1 MYTEDM
7 LKDRTI
13 LITGGGSGLGR
24 AMAERLASV
33 GAKVG
38 VLGRRTEPLQE
49 TVAAIQAA
57 GGTAAWTSTDVRDP
71 EAVEAAISQIEDE
84 LGPVTDLVNNAAGNF
99 LCPSEDLSPGA
110 FDSVVQ
116 IVLYGTFHCTQAMGK
131 RWIEREGDF
140 AMLNIVT
147 SYAWMGS
154 PFVLP
159 SACAKAGVLAMT
171 RSLAVEWAEYSVR
184 ANAIAPGP
192 FPTKGAFSRLMVGG
206 MEEKVLSQV
215 PAGRFGEPSELADL
229 AVYLLSPAAS
239 YVTGQVI
246 AIDGGEWLKG
256 GQQMGAITE
265 FPREMVKQMMT
276 AMRPSKD

>member
-1 MYTEDM
+1 MYTPDM
-7 LKDRTI
+7 LKNRTV
-13 LITGGGSGLGR
+13 LVTGGGSGLGR
-24 AMAERLASV
+24 AMAERFASV

-38 VLGRRTEPLQE
+38 ILGRRVEPLQE
-49 TVAAIQAA
+49 TVAAIEAA
-57 GGTAAWTSTDVRDP
+57 GGTAAWSSTDVRDP
-71 EAVEAAISQIEDE
+71 DAVEHAISQIEDE

-99 LCPSEDLSPGA
+99 LCPGEDLSPRA

-116 IVLYGTFHCTQAMGK
+116 IVLYGTFHCTQAMGR
-131 RWIEREGDF
+131 RWIERDGDF

-215 PAGRFGEPSELADL
+215 PAGRFGEPGELADL

-239 YVTGQVI
+239 YVTGQVV

-256 GQQMGAITE
+256 GQQMGAITD
-265 FPREMVKQMMT
+265 FPRETVKQMMT

>member
-1 MYTEDM
+1 MYTKET

-38 VLGRRTEPLQE
+38 VLGRRVEPLQE
-49 TVAAIQAA
+49 TVAAIEEG

-71 EAVEAAISQIEDE
+71 EAVEQAVTELEDKI
-84 LGPVTDLVNNAAGNF
+84 GPVTDLVNNAAGNF
-99 LCPSEDLSPGA
+99 LCPSEDLSPRA

-116 IVLYGTFHCTQAMGK
+116 IVLYGTFNCTQAMGK
-131 RWIEREGDF
+131 RWIERDGDF
-140 AMLNIVT
+140 SMLNIVT

-215 PAGRFGEPSELADL
+215 PAGRFGEPGELADL

-256 GQQMGAITE
+256 GQQMGAITD
-265 FPREMVKQMMT
+265 FPRDMVKQMMT

>member
-1 MYTEDM
+1 MYTADM
-7 LKDRTI
+7 LKNRTI
-13 LITGGGSGLGR
+13 LITGGGSGLGA
-24 AMAERLASV
+24 AMAMRLASV
-33 GAKVG
+33 GAQVA
-38 VLGRRTEPLQE
+38 VVGRRTQPLE
-49 TVAAIQAA
+49 DTVAAIDAA
-57 GGTAAWTSTDVRDP
+57 GGTAAWSAADVRDP
-71 EAVEAAISQIEDE
+71 SAVEAAILQLEE
-84 LGPVTDLVNNAAGNF
+84 QLGPITDLVNNAAGNF
-99 LCPSEDLSPGA
+99 LCPSEDLSPRA

-171 RSLAVEWAEYSVR
+171 RSLAVEWAEYSIR

-192 FPTKGAFSRLMVGG
+192 FPTQGAFSRLMVDG
-206 MEEKVLSQV
+206 MEEKVLAQV
-215 PAGRFGEPSELADL
+215 PAGRFGEPGELADL
-229 AVYLLSPAAS
+229 AVYLLSPAAG
-239 YVTGQVI
+239 YITGQVV
-246 AIDGGEWLKG
+246 AMDGGEWLKA

-265 FPREMVKQMMT
+265 FPRDMVKQMMQS
-276 AMRPSKD
+276 MRPSKG

>member
-1 MYTEDM
+1 MYTPDM
-7 LKDRTI
+7 LKNRTV
-13 LITGGGSGLGR
+13 LVTGGGSGLGR

-38 VLGRRTEPLQE
+38 VLGRRIEPLQE
-49 TVAAIQAA
+49 TVTAIEAA
-57 GGTAAWTSTDVRDP
+57 GGTAAWASTDVRDP

-84 LGPVTDLVNNAAGNF
+84 LGPITDLVNNAAGNF
-99 LCPSEDLSPGA
+99 LCPSEDLSPRA

-131 RWIEREGDF
+131 RWIERDGDF

-215 PAGRFGEPSELADL
+215 PAGRFGEPGELADL

-239 YVTGQVI
+239 YVTGQVV

-256 GQQMGAITE
+256 GQQMGAITD
-265 FPREMVKQMMT
+265 FPRETVKQMMT